1 MLDLCLH
8 RISIAVL
15 FIGAMVRAAK
25 SDQMHVQAVQ
35 LTDHAL
41 FCVGFER
48 PAIGEHPVY
57 PSLRHI
63 GPF

>member
-1 MLDLCLH
+1 MRRSMQDAMLDLCLH

-35 LTDHAL
+35 LTDVL
-41 FCVGFER
+41 LRLGFER
-48 PAIGEHPVY
+48 PAIG
-57 PSLRHI
+57 
-63 GPF
+63 